1 MTHQNYARHKKNK
14 VILKKVVLIW
24 FSILSFNLYS
34 FSQWDSLKNGILKQD
49 SLIINEGLEKIFC
62 HFDKYYYQPD
72 DTLRLSGYVINSL
85 NGRLFDSSKII
96 YLDIINSN
104 GKSIKRISTSNVS
117 GKFNINIYL
126 KESLFSPGLY
136 YVAAY
141 TNHLLNYAVPVP
153 FLYHFIISKDELNSN
168 WKIDLLNYAFTGNS
182 IMLKGKISGPQKVI
196 LNQMFKL
203 FIHSDKSDTLT
214 FVPEKDGGFIAELPY
229 RKNIT
234 AVKIEIQHESK
245 TEPPITFYTPNIK
258 PIKLEF
264 FPEGGILLYGKSQK
278 IGIKVTGSIERGMP
292 VKGIIVNK
300 KNEPV
305 SSFSINKN
313 GIGSVQFIPQK
324 EETYKAIVNSR
335 LEFELP
341 PIRNSGTSLCIN
353 EDKKQ
358 DSIKITVYSSVN
370 FKDSKY
376 FLRASS
382 QGVSVAMG
390 LIHLRDGYF
399 SMKIAK
405 RIIPKGICHF
415 VLYNE
420 NNEIVNERNIFIDKL
435 KCFKID
441 VERKDD
447 ASSDSLKLSV
457 NTTFTG
463 IENTVTSLSNLSVSI
478 VNANSLSYNLDA
490 VKIQYFNYLLSE
502 LDNSTEHYLQN
513 TSLNSFEDVDNLLL
527 TQKYIEPYFVS
538 KGKVYSFEKK
548 YTVTGKVL
556 NLLKKPI
563 GNAQIYLL
571 GREGKKYSFFIKT
584 ESAKNG
590 TFMFDNFPIF
600 QTDSIVYLFTTK
612 RKNGNVFI
620 PSILIDEIEAPVYKI
635 KPIVTNTIFLKYKPV
650 TQNFTIEHSKIKLL
664 ATQKSKEYLQE
675 VIVIGKVTISGS
687 KNLNPDGGA
696 DITIGTA
703 RVQQFPKET
712 LLEIL
717 YKTIPGF
724 IKGPINKF
732 NLQVY
737 KVKGSLAVF
746 TIDGYNINKY
756 YDPVSESNEAFVQY
770 CNTYLNYLNAEDIK
784 GIEVMESNKY
794 KSEYEKEYGIP
805 YTSNDKMTFTFIEI
819 TTFSGNGAFLKHS
832 PNSLQYLPTPPIIY
846 NSVYSPSLQENVL
859 AYIKGA
865 NGLKTL
871 YWNAALNTAEYEKV
885 HFYFVK
891 PDDENDYIIV
901 IQGIDEQ
908 GRIGYYTEYLNNVI
922 FKPN

>member
-1 MTHQNYARHKKNK
+1 MKR
-14 VILKKVVLIW
+14 IVLIW
-24 FSILSFNLYS
+24 FSLLSFNLYS

-62 HFDKYYYQPD
+62 HLDKYYYQPD

-117 GKFNINIYL
+117 GKFNINLFL
-126 KESLFSPGLY
+126 KEIQFSPGLY

-153 FLYHFIISKDELNSN
+153 FLYHFIVSKDELNSN
-168 WKIDLLNYAFTGNS
+168 WKIDLLNYAFSGNNMMLTG
-182 IMLKGKISGPQKVI
+182 KVSGPQKVI
-196 LNQMFKL
+196 LNQMVKI
-203 FIHSDKSDTLT
+203 FIHSDKSDTVT
-214 FVPEKDGGFIAELPY
+214 VVPEKDGGFIAELPY

-234 AVKIEIQHESK
+234 AVKIEIQHEGK

-258 PIKLEF
+258 PIKLDF
-264 FPEGGILLYGKSQK
+264 FPEGGVLLYGKSQK

-292 VKGIIVNK
+292 IKGEIVNK
-300 KNEPV
+300 NNERIA
-305 SSFSINKN
+305 FFYINNN

-324 EETYKAIVNSR
+324 GETYKAIVNSQ

-341 PIRNSGTSLCIN
+341 PITNNGTSLCIN
-353 EDKKQ
+353 ADKNQ
-358 DSIKITVYSSVN
+358 DSIKITVNSSVN

-390 LIHLRDGYF
+390 VIHLRDGYF

-405 RIIPKGICHF
+405 SIIPKGICHF

-435 KCFKID
+435 NYFKID
-441 VERKDD
+441 VQRKDD
-447 ASSDSLKLSV
+447 ASSDSIKLSV
-457 NTTFTG
+457 NTTITR
-463 IENTVTSLSNLSVSI
+463 IENTVTSLSKLSVSI
-478 VNANSLSYNLDA
+478 VNSNSLSYYIDA

-527 TQKYIEPYFVS
+527 TQKYIEPYFVN
-538 KGKVYSFEKK
+538 KGKVHSFEKN
-548 YTVTGKVL
+548 YTVAGKVL
-556 NLLKKPI
+556 NLLNKPI
-563 GNAQIYLL
+563 GNALVFLL
-571 GREGKKYSFFIKT
+571 GREGKKYSFYQQT
-584 ESAKNG
+584 ESAYNG
-590 TFMFDNFPIF
+590 TFRFDNFPIF
-600 QTDSIVYLFTTK
+600 QTDSVVYFFTTK
-612 RKNGNVFI
+612 KKNGNFFI
-620 PSILIDEIEAPVYKI
+620 PSILIDEIETPVYKI

-650 TQNFTIEHSKIKLL
+650 TQNSTIEQNKIKLL
-664 ATQKSKEYLQE
+664 ATQNSKEYLQE
-675 VIVIGKVTISGS
+675 VIVVGKVKISGS

-712 LLEIL
+712 LLDIL
-717 YKTIPGF
+717 FKTIPGF
-724 IKGPINKF
+724 NKGPINKY

-737 KVKGSLAVF
+737 KVKGSLVVF

-770 CNTYLNYLNAEDIK
+770 CNTYLNYLKAEDIK

-794 KSEYEKEYGIP
+794 KFEYEKEYGIS

-819 TTFSGNGAFLKHS
+819 TTFSGNGAFFKHS
-832 PNSLQYLPTPPIIY
+832 PKSLQYLPIPPIVY
-846 NSVYSPSLQENVL
+846 NAVYSPSLQEYL
-859 AYIKGA
+859 LSYIKGTY
-865 NGLKTL
+865 GLKTI
-871 YWNAALNTAEYEKV
+871 YWNAALNTSENEKV

-908 GRIGYYTEYLNNVI
+908 GRIGYYSEYLNKVI
-922 FKPN
+922 SNPN